1 MFVWFVLTFVV
12 GLAIGSAVTAW
23 ICQPYKTALE
33 VRKEKALC
41 SSATAHGVTDC

>member
-23 ICQPYKTALE
+23 ICQPYKTAME
-33 VRKEKALC
+33 ARKEKALC
-41 SSATAHGVTDC
+41 SSGIVPGVIDC